1 MFIVTLEFFGG
12 SVVSFAKVVHNECG
26 DTAVTDFTTVLHISF
41 TQPIH

>member
-12 SVVSFAKVVHNECG
+12 LVVSFAKVVHNECG
-26 DTAVTDFTTVLHISF
+26 DTVTDFTTVLHISF